1 MNQRTSFPPYTGQ
14 ATSRVDGRAKVTG
27 SAKYAGDHNAKGLA
41 YGAVVAS
48 TIAHGRIAG
57 IDTSEALRV
66 KGVLAV
72 ITHEN
77 RPQVADSDAAWK
89 DDVAPE
95 QGSPFRPL
103 YDDRVHFSEQP
114 IALVVAEEWEI
125 ARYAG
130 SLVRVDYDEQ
140 PFVTD
145 IFRQRGEA
153 EIVEKPDKPR
163 GDAAKAFAAAAV
175 RHEAEYFIPTEY
187 HNPMELFASTAMWD
201 GGGKLTVYDKTQG
214 VQNVQKYLCGVFQK
228 KSDEIKVLSPY
239 MGGGFGSGLR
249 PQYQVVLAVMGALK
263 LERSVRLVLTRRQ
276 MYGLG
281 YRPATIERLALG
293 ANKDGTLASITHQ
306 AIAMT
311 SRFEDFSRNDT
322 GWSAQ
327 LYTSANAKYEHR
339 LAHLDAPTPC
349 DMRAPG
355 AATGVYALE
364 SAMDEL
370 AVALKIDPVELRL
383 RCYSRQGPER
393 GPALHQQGAA
403 RMLFRRRQSVRLGQ
417 AQSGA
422 ALDARR
428 QQSGRLGHGNR
439 RVGSAADAGRG
450 TDRAGCERACGSCHA
465 RRPISGPA
473 PTPSWRRSRPTA
485 RAAESRMSA
494 CALPIPRCRR
504 RRWKADPGWRP
515 PPATPCWPP
524 PRKCARSCCDLRRR

>member
-1 MNQRTSFPPYTGQ
+1 MNQRSSFPPYTGQ
-14 ATSRVDGRAKVTG
+14 ATSRVDGRAKVMG

-57 IDTSEALRV
+57 IDTGEALRV

-77 RPQVADSDAAWK
+77 RPQVADSDEAWK
-89 DDVAPE
+89 DEVAPE

-125 ARYAG
+125 ARYAA
-130 SLVRVDYDEQ
+130 SLVRVGYDEQ

-228 KSDEIKVLSPY
+228 KSDQIKVLSPY
-239 MGGGFGSGLR
+239 MGGGFGAGLR

-281 YRPATIERLALG
+281 YRPATIEHLALG
-293 ANKDGTLASITHQ
+293 ANKDGTLAAVTHQ

-327 LYTSANAKYEHR
+327 LYASANAKYEHR
-339 LAHLDAPTPC
+339 LAHIEVPT
-349 DMRAPG
+349 
-355 AATGVYALE
+355 
-364 SAMDEL
+364 S
-370 AVALKIDPVELRL
+370 
-383 RCYSRQGPER
+383 
-393 GPALHQQGAA
+393 
-403 RMLFRRRQSVRLGQ
+403 
-417 AQSGA
+417 
-422 ALDARR
+422 
-428 QQSGRLGHGNR
+428 
-439 RVGSAADAGRG
+439 
-450 TDRAGCERACGSCHA
+450 
-465 RRPISGPA
+465 
-473 PTPSWRRSRPTA
+473 
-485 RAAESRMSA
+485 
-494 CALPIPRCRR
+494 
-504 RRWKADPGWRP
+504 
-515 PPATPCWPP
+515 
-524 PRKCARSCCDLRRR
+524 